1 MITMK
6 LKVAGQIDGGAVSKS
21 NLPTLVKIIVVGN
34 SNSAEVKKKRDVIKL
49 GAGTDGF
56 LWQANGDASGKP
68 QE

>member
-34 SNSAEVKKKRDVIKL
+34 SNSAETKKKKM
-49 GAGTDGF
+49 
-56 LWQANGDASGKP
+56 
-68 QE
+68 